1 MNGLDLAV
9 DTNIFVY
16 LTSGNKNVHRAVQGN
31 NLFVSFITEMEL
43 LSWPAASS
51 RELQLIKQLM
61 SQCKIISLNDD
72 IKNIAIDIR
81 RRSKLRL
88 PDAIVA
94 ATSIYLN
101 VPLISADQELKKVI
115 GLELILLSV

>member
-61 SQCKIISLNDD
+61 SQCKIISLNDEA
-72 IKNIAIDIR
+72 KKIAIDIR

-101 VPLISADQELKKVI
+101 VPLISADREFKKVI

>member
-1 MNGLDLAV
+1 MNGLDLVV

-43 LSWPAASS
+43 LSRPTASS
-51 RELQLIKQLM
+51 REIQLIKELL

-72 IKNIAIDIR
+72 IKKIAIDIR

-94 ATSIYLN
+94 ATSIYMK
-101 VPLISADQELKKVI
+101 VPLISADREFKKVNE
-115 GLELILLSV
+115 LELILLSV